1 MTKIK
6 KNKNAKMIFFSIV
19 KCEENKKK
27 ENKMTSFKKYNKSPT
42 GYETFIYYDEVV
54 LDHTYYVQF
63 VYSGYSNDEN
73 ENNNNHEMT
82 SETFQTNMF
91 EIENENGNNKNK
103 DAEIV
108 SRQLYQ
114 NLVLFSSS
122 SAVKVPLYIIDTLK
136 FQLRDVIQRHS

>member
-1 MTKIK
+1 
-6 KNKNAKMIFFSIV
+6 
-19 KCEENKKK
+19 
-27 ENKMTSFKKYNKSPT
+27 MTSFKKYNKSPT

-73 ENNNNHEMT
+73 NNHENNHEMT

-91 EIENENGNNKNK
+91 EIENENNENNNNENKNK

-122 SAVKVPLYIIDTLK
+122 STIKVPLYIIDTLK
-136 FQLRDVIQRHS
+136 FQLRDVIQRKS

>member
-1 MTKIK
+1 
-6 KNKNAKMIFFSIV
+6 
-19 KCEENKKK
+19 
-27 ENKMTSFKKYNKSPT
+27 MTSFKKYNKSPT

-73 ENNNNHEMT
+73 ENNHHDNNHEMT

-91 EIENENGNNKNK
+91 EIENENQNHNNNDNKNK

-122 SAVKVPLYIIDTLK
+122 STIKVPLYIIDTLK
-136 FQLRDVIQRHS
+136 FQLRDVIQRKS

>member
-1 MTKIK
+1 
-6 KNKNAKMIFFSIV
+6 
-19 KCEENKKK
+19 
-27 ENKMTSFKKYNKSPT
+27 MTSFKKYNRSPT

-54 LDHTYYVQF
+54 LAHTYYVQF
-63 VYSGYSNDEN
+63 VYSGYSNEEN
-73 ENNNNHEMT
+73 ENHEMT
-82 SETFQTNMF
+82 SETFQTNIF
-91 EIENENGNNKNK
+91 EIEDNENENENDDENNENKNKNK

-114 NLVLFSSS
+114 NLILFSSS

>member
-1 MTKIK
+1 
-6 KNKNAKMIFFSIV
+6 
-19 KCEENKKK
+19 
-27 ENKMTSFKKYNKSPT
+27 MTSFKKYNRSPT

-63 VYSGYSNDEN
+63 VYSGYSNEEN
-73 ENNNNHEMT
+73 ENHEMT
-82 SETFQTNMF
+82 SETFQTNIF
-91 EIENENGNNKNK
+91 EIEDNDNENKNKNK

-114 NLVLFSSS
+114 NLILFSSS

>member
-1 MTKIK
+1 
-6 KNKNAKMIFFSIV
+6 
-19 KCEENKKK
+19 
-27 ENKMTSFKKYNKSPT
+27 MTSFKKYNKSPT

-63 VYSGYSNDEN
+63 VYSGYSNEEN
-73 ENNNNHEMT
+73 ENHEMT
-82 SETFQTNMF
+82 SETFQTNIF
-91 EIENENGNNKNK
+91 EIENENNQNENNKNK

>member
-1 MTKIK
+1 
-6 KNKNAKMIFFSIV
+6 
-19 KCEENKKK
+19 
-27 ENKMTSFKKYNKSPT
+27 MTSFKKYNKSPT

-63 VYSGYSNDEN
+63 VYSGYSNEEN
-73 ENNNNHEMT
+73 DNHEMT
-82 SETFQTNMF
+82 SETFQTNIF
-91 EIENENGNNKNK
+91 EIENENNENKNK

-122 SAVKVPLYIIDTLK
+122 STIKVPLYIIDTLK
-136 FQLRDVIQRHS
+136 FQLRDVIQRKS